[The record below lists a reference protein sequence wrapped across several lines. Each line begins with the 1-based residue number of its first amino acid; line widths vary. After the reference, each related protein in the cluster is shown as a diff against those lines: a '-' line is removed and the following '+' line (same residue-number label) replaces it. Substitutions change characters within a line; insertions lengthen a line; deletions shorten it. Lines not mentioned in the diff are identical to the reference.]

1 MKHIRLLITIVLI
14 CTSYYSLSQIADTVQ
29 IYSPL
34 KDSLL
39 QNHPSGFE
47 EHTDNDFSPALF
59 LIVVAGIGFILLS
72 VGAGIVLTVIALLML
87 FGLIGAGI
95 VSTSVMIGL
104 YTKSFEKGFKT
115 FLVSATTICGIFAGT
130 VIFWLFNKIVHWVST
145 TASLL
150 IGSVVGLISGL
161 LLGFTLFYVLQK
173 LTSYLKSKTT
183 GS

>member
-1 MKHIRLLITIVLI
+1 VKHIRLLITILLI
-14 CTSYYSLSQIADTVQ
+14 STSYYSFSQTADTVQ
-29 IYSPL
+29 ISAPL
-34 KDSLL
+34 KDTLL

-47 EHTDNDFSPALF
+47 EHTDDDFSPALF

-115 FLVSATTICGIFAGT
+115 FMVSAITICGIFAST
-130 VIFWLFNKIVHWVST
+130 IIFWLFNKIVHWFST
-145 TASLL
+145 STSLI
-150 IGSVVGLISGL
+150 IGSIVGLISGF
-161 LLGFTLFYVLQK
+161 LLGFTLFYVIQK
-173 LTSYLKSKTT
+173 LTSFLKNKLT
-183 GS
+183 GT